1 MTLSNRGR
9 NALNQPRIVKLT
21 GGLYTVALQ
30 DGTLVSCKPK
40 GLFRHHDVH
49 PKVGDWVTLEGD
61 TIATVAT
68 RKNDFVRP
76 QIANVDQ
83 VLLIASFR
91 EPDFSFLLLDRFLAL
106 IFKQDVEVVII
117 VTKIDL
123 ADKDELTAFRQ
134 TMRHYETICPV
145 VYVTS
150 KEKDSLIELLPL
162 IEGKVNVVAGQT
174 GAGKSSLLN
183 SIQPD
188 LELAT
193 DIISKALGRGK
204 HTTRHVELIPFG
216 DGWIADTPGFSKL
229 EFDTFEAAELKDLY
243 PDFIRYRGQCRFENC
258 IHVNE
263 PGCAVKA
270 AVKTGAIPK
279 ERHENY
285 VRLYEEI
292 ASQKP
297 KYPR

>member
-1 MTLSNRGR
+1 M
-9 NALNQPRIVKLT
+9 NQPRIVKLT

-30 DGTLVSCKPK
+30 DGTLVTGKPK
-40 GLFRHHDVH
+40 GLFRHHDIH
-49 PKVGDWVTLEGD
+49 PKVGDWVGLEGD
-61 TIATVAT
+61 TIAEVAP

-106 IFKQDVEVVII
+106 IFKQHVEVVII

-123 ADKDELTAFRQ
+123 ATDEELALFRLE
-134 TMRHYETICPV
+134 MRHYESFCPV

-150 KEKDSLIELLPL
+150 KDKESLTELLPL

-183 SIQPD
+183 AIQPA

-193 DIISKALGRGK
+193 DEISKALGRGK

-216 DGWIADTPGFSKL
+216 EGWIADTPGFSKL
-229 EFDTFEAAELKDLY
+229 EFEGFEAAELKELY
-243 PDFIRYRGQCRFENC
+243 PDFATYRGQCRFENC
-258 IHVNE
+258 VHVKE
-263 PGCAVKA
+263 PGCAVKN
-270 AVKTGAIPK
+270 AVKSGAIPQ
-279 ERHENY
+279 ERHDNY
-285 VRLYEEI
+285 VRLYDEI
-292 ASQKP
+292 AAQKP

>member
-1 MTLSNRGR
+1 M
-9 NALNQPRIVKLT
+9 NQPRIVKLT
-21 GGLYTVALQ
+21 GGLYTVAMQ
-30 DGTLVSCKPK
+30 DGTLIFSKPK

-49 PKVGDWVTLEGD
+49 PKVGDWVSLEGD
-61 TIATVAT
+61 TIASIAP
-68 RKNDFVRP
+68 RKNDFARP

-106 IFKQDVEVVII
+106 IFKQNVEVVII

-123 ADKDELTAFRQ
+123 ATAEELTSFRLA
-134 TMRHYETICPV
+134 MRHYETICPV

-150 KEKDSLIELLPL
+150 REKESLTELLPL

-183 SIQPD
+183 AIQPA

-193 DIISKALGRGK
+193 DEISKALGRGK

-216 DGWIADTPGFSKL
+216 AGWIADTPGFSKL
-229 EFDTFEAAELKDLY
+229 EFDQFEAAELKDLY
-243 PDFIRYRGQCRFENC
+243 PDFGVYRGQCRYDNC
-258 IHVNE
+258 VHVNE

-270 AVKTGAIPK
+270 AVKAGAIPQ
-279 ERHENY
+279 ERHDNY
-285 VRLYEEI
+285 VRLFEEV
-292 ASQKP
+292 AAQKP